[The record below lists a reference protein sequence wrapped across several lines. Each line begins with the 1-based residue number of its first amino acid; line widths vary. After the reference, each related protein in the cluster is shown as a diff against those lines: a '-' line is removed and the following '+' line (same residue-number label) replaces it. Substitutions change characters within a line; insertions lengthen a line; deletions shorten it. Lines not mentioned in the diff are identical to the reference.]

1 MQLGYGSLMLDPRL
15 LDDLARRLN
24 QALPSGAKHVQADLN
39 RNLQAAL
46 QSALARLDLVTREEF
61 DVQTRVLARSRTKLE
76 QLEKQVAALE
86 ARLLK
91 QQD

>member
-1 MQLGYGSLMLDPRL
+1 MHLGYGACMLDPRL

-24 QALPSGAKHVQADLN
+24 EALPSGAKHVQADLN

-86 ARLLK
+86 VRLLK